1 MSLEGHL
8 EKGLFC
14 HCWLNAGK
22 PGIEL
27 VGLLLPMF
35 AKVCKIFQLPTL
47 EFLTPPLMPQQ
58 TGYTIPIVP
67 IPKVPIPKEIGDL
80 RPIAL
85 TPLPGKLLERFVHT
99 QIMAH
104 LDNNFLLNDIQNG
117 FRKKHSTTDT
127 IFKFTTELQH
137 NKNNKLNT
145 IAFYIDFK
153 KAFDTVNHNILLE
166 KLKLLKI
173 GKKVLLWVKTYL
185 SDRTQVTQIQNV
197 CSSREVVAT
206 GVPQGLILGPML

>member
-1 MSLEGHL
+1 MH
-8 EKGLFC
+8 
-14 HCWLNAGK
+14 N
-22 PGIEL
+22 
-27 VGLLLPMF
+27 
-35 AKVCKIFQLPTL
+35 
-47 EFLTPPLMPQQ
+47 
-58 TGYTIPIVP
+58 
-67 IPKVPIPKEIGDL
+67 
-80 RPIAL
+80 
-85 TPLPGKLLERFVHT
+85 

-104 LDNNFLLNDIQNG
+104 LDNNFLLNEIQNG

-145 IAFYIDFK
+145 IALYIDVK
-153 KAFDTVNHNILLE
+153 KVFDTVNHNILLE

-185 SDRTQVTQIQNV
+185 SDRTQVTQIQNL

-206 GVPQGLILGPML
+206 GVPHGSILGPMLFLCYINDISSICGNTKMLLYADDTVKYRTISDLERYLDLHNFKQDIDKMFRWCRKNRLSIKYEKNKTGLLPTLIYCY

>member
-1 MSLEGHL
+1 MH
-8 EKGLFC
+8 
-14 HCWLNAGK
+14 N
-22 PGIEL
+22 
-27 VGLLLPMF
+27 
-35 AKVCKIFQLPTL
+35 
-47 EFLTPPLMPQQ
+47 
-58 TGYTIPIVP
+58 
-67 IPKVPIPKEIGDL
+67 
-80 RPIAL
+80 
-85 TPLPGKLLERFVHT
+85 

-104 LDNNFLLNDIQNG
+104 LDNNFLLNEIQNG

-145 IAFYIDFK
+145 IALYIDFK

-185 SDRTQVTQIQNV
+185 SDRTQVTQIQNL

-206 GVPQGLILGPML
+206 GVPQGSILGPMLFLCYINDISSICGNTKMLLYADDTVKYRTISDLERYLDLHNFKQDIDKMFRWCRKNRLSIKYEKNKTGLLPTLIYCY